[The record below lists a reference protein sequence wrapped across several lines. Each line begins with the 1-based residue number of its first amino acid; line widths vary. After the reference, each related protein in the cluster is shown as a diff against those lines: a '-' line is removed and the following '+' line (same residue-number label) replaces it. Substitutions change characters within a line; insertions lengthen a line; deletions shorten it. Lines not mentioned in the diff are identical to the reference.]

1 MLNTKYFITAALP
14 KTFRGAWTNNLFFG
28 NDLGVYFSPDAGQ
41 NWYEY
46 MNGLP
51 QASMILDLSI
61 VRSSNRIRAV
71 THGNGVYEA
80 AIDITVPVELTSF
93 IAEVHGEK
101 VILKWSTATE
111 TNNNG
116 FEIQRSFDGKSF
128 AAVGFVTGHG
138 TSTEPNNYSYIDE
151 DQSGKVYYR
160 LKQHDYNG
168 TYSYS
173 NIIYVDA
180 ITLNDFVLEQNFPN
194 PFNPSTIIQFKIP
207 VESFVTLKIYDVQ
220 GKEISTLINEMK
232 QPDSYSFEFKP
243 GNLSSGVYF
252 YQLSSKTQGT
262 GREFIKTRKMLFIK

>member
-1 MLNTKYFITAALP
+1 VIDPN
-14 KTFRGAWTNNLFFG
+14 NSSNLFFG

-41 NWYEY
+41 TWYEY

-51 QASMILDLSI
+51 KASMILDLSI

-80 AIDITVPVELTSF
+80 AIDVTIPVELTSF
-93 IAEVHGEK
+93 IAEVQNEK
-101 VILKWSTATE
+101 VILIWSTATE

-128 AAVGFVTGHG
+128 VTVGFVTGHG
-138 TSTEPNNYSYIDE
+138 TITKPSNYSYIDE

-160 LKQHDYNG
+160 LKQLDYNG

-173 NIIYVDA
+173 NIISIDV
-180 ITLNDFVLEQNFPN
+180 ITLNEFVLEQNFPN

-207 VESFVTLKIYDVQ
+207 VESFVTLKIYDVL
-220 GKEISTLINEMK
+220 GKEISTFINELK
-232 QPDSYSFEFKP
+232 QPGNYKVEFKP
-243 GNLSSGVYF
+243 ENLSSGIYF
-252 YQLSSKTQGT
+252 YQLSVKAQNT
-262 GREFIKTRKMLFIK
+262 GREFSKTRKMLFIK